1 MSSYYYKVTPP
12 PKPPV
17 MIGTK
22 RISQEEL
29 VDVVARLSRPSSAK
43 MSGLTNSQQTTSS
56 RFKKRVELD
65 LERFLRRIQRPTLS
79 HQLSRQ
85 RAETTM
91 DSDSRPATAP
101 RPLSRVELD
110 KVLTQLSRSTAASR
124 AKSAVECHLCGER
137 DRELNKQLVPFVYPH
152 ADDRAVSEEEA
163 GAIVAR
169 VSSATKSSERG
180 GAAPCPR
187 VPPDLDAVHALSRD
201 LPLLSGL
208 RRSKSVAEVVH
219 RLYSSQGRHGL
230 NQGRRPHKFTPQ
242 ATPISGP
249 KTT

>member
-22 RISQEEL
+22 RISQEQL

-65 LERFLRRIQRPTLS
+65 LERFLRRIQRPTLA

-137 DRELNKQLVPFVYPH
+137 DRELNKRSLRGELMRPTPLIKTVSTL
-152 ADDRAVSEEEA
+152 AAVESMHYFCHTFA
-163 GAIVAR
+163 ATQAR
-169 VSSATKSSERG
+169 E
-180 GAAPCPR
+180 
-187 VPPDLDAVHALSRD
+187 
-201 LPLLSGL
+201 
-208 RRSKSVAEVVH
+208 
-219 RLYSSQGRHGL
+219 Q
-230 NQGRRPHKFTPQ
+230 
-242 ATPISGP
+242 
-249 KTT
+249 